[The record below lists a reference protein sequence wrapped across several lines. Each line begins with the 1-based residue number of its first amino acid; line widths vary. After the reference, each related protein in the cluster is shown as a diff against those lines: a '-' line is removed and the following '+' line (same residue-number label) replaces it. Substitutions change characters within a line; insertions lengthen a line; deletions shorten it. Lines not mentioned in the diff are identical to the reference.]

1 MERLKR
7 FVNVLDQ
14 YDALIGGAP
23 QELRSDLRRLYQ
35 LPADAEIIR
44 EDVDEMGTHDLEVH
58 LLDIYDSWLNNDT
71 DHVPIEYTRLLDDP
85 QHMIN
90 MVDRI
95 DDIMNRIAVRI
106 DIHQRAFRPTS
117 RANTFINTREP
128 DFAFDQENMP
138 P

>member
-1 MERLKR
+1 MERLKN
-7 FVNVLDQ
+7 FVEVLDQ

-35 LPADAEIIR
+35 LPADADMIR
-44 EDVDEMGTHDLEVH
+44 EEVDYMGTHDLDVH
-58 LLDIYDSWLNNDT
+58 LQNIYNNWSNNNT
-71 DHVPIEYTRLLDDP
+71 DNVPDHYARLLNDR